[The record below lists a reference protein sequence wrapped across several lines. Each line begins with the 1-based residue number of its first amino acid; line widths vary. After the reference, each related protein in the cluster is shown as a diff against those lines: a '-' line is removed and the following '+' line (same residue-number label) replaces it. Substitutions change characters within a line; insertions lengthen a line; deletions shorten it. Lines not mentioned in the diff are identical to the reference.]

1 MLGRRPRRQ
10 PCWGD
15 GEVVE
20 PTKRHARTGP
30 RKRVG
35 PPYRIR
41 TQQEGP
47 PSLRPGVSGGGH
59 GFDPTLTPLDQ

>member
-35 PPYRIR
+35 HAYRIR

-47 PSLRPGVSGGGH
+47 HRSDQESQEEVTGS
-59 GFDPTLTPLDQ
+59 TPR